1 MFTKARYSWYQY
13 YDSCSLRITLA
24 VKKQT
29 QPVPHL
35 IYYKSK
41 DLFIAFMNLLFKKA
55 KTFPLKKKKKTENS
69 HINFVQYNF
78 LELLRFCHTH
88 YNGGFSPV

>member
-1 MFTKARYSWYQY
+1 M
-13 YDSCSLRITLA
+13 
-24 VKKQT
+24 KKQT

-41 DLFIAFMNLLFKKA
+41 DLFIAFMNLLLKKA
-55 KTFPLKKKKKTENS
+55 KTNIPIKTKQKKTPENS

-78 LELLRFCHTH
+78 LEL
-88 YNGGFSPV
+88 

>member
-1 MFTKARYSWYQY
+1 M
-13 YDSCSLRITLA
+13 
-24 VKKQT
+24 KKQT

-41 DLFIAFMNLLFKKA
+41 DLFIAFMNLLLKKA
-55 KTFPLKKKKKTENS
+55 KTNIPIKTKQNKKKTPENS

-78 LELLRFCHTH
+78 LEL
-88 YNGGFSPV
+88 

>member
-1 MFTKARYSWYQY
+1 M
-13 YDSCSLRITLA
+13 
-24 VKKQT
+24 KKQT

-55 KTFPLKKKKKTENS
+55 KTNIPIKNKTKQKKTPENS

-78 LELLRFCHTH
+78 LEL
-88 YNGGFSPV
+88 

>member
-1 MFTKARYSWYQY
+1 MAELGLWTQEISRASVHKH
-13 YDSCSLRITLA
+13 DSIIFSFKNKIKTL
-24 VKKQT
+24 
-29 QPVPHL
+29 
-35 IYYKSK
+35 
-41 DLFIAFMNLLFKKA
+41 
-55 KTFPLKKKKKTENS
+55 PLKKKKKKTENS